1 MQTKNKYIF
10 HVDSLPS
17 HIIII
22 IIIIKNAHYYSDTIM
37 KMLQGHFT

>member
-17 HIIII
+17 HI